1 VRRSIHLKLPRN
13 PRLVSVTLVV
23 ALAATAAFVGL
34 SRPAGAASAAAPNNT
49 SPPTISGTAQEGQ
62 TLKASPGTWSGS
74 TPMDFSY
81 QWRRCGTGGGNCRN
95 ISKATDNIYTL
106 TSDDVGH
113 RLRVLVT
120 AVNSDGAGTAQ
131 SKATDIV
138 KAAPPQAP
146 KNTTEPSISGTA
158 QQGQTLTANPGE
170 WSGNKPIQ
178 FAYRW
183 RRCDAKGGDCSNTS
197 LTSQTY
203 LLGATEVGH
212 TLRVLVTASNSV
224 GSSAAISNATSVVTS
239 SGTPSGQCHPVTQVS
254 LPERLV
260 VDKITYSPSQ
270 IRSRSVPLVAR
281 FHVIST
287 KGYCVSGA
295 TVLGLGVPFNRLSE
309 PGEVTTDATGW
320 AQISFQVLPTFQLRH
335 GNLVVIFVRARKP
348 GDSILAGV
356 STRRLVSVRVA

>member
-1 VRRSIHLKLPRN
+1 MKLPRT
-13 PRLVSVTLVV
+13 PRLVGAALVV
-23 ALAATAAFVGL
+23 GLAAAAAFEGL

-62 TLKASPGTWSGS
+62 TLKASPGTWTGS

-81 QWRRCGTGGGNCRN
+81 QWRRCGPAGGNCSN

-106 TSDDVGH
+106 GSNDVGH

-120 AVNSDGAGTAQ
+120 AVNNDGAGTAQ
-131 SKATDIV
+131 SKATAVV
-138 KAAPPQAP
+138 KAAPAEAP
-146 KNTTEPSISGTA
+146 KNTTEPSISGTP

-170 WSGNKPIQ
+170 WSGSKPIQ
-178 FAYRW
+178 FSYRW
-183 RRCDAKGGDCSNTS
+183 RRCDDKGGDCSATGVS
-197 LTSQTY
+197 SQTY
-203 LLGATEVGH
+203 LLGASDVGF
-212 TLRVLVTASNSV
+212 TLRVLVTASNNV

-239 SGTPSGQCHPVTQVS
+239 SGPPAGQCQSISKVS

-260 VDKITYSPSQ
+260 VDKITYSPSE
-270 IRSRSVPLVAR
+270 ISSRSVPLVAR
-281 FHVIST
+281 FHVVST

-295 TVLGLGVPFNRLSE
+295 MVLGLGVPFDRLSQ
-309 PGEVTTDATGW
+309 PPEVTTDATGW

-348 GDSILAGV
+348 GENLLAGV

>member
-1 VRRSIHLKLPRN
+1 LKLPRK
-13 PRLVSVTLVV
+13 PRLVGAALVIG
-23 ALAATAAFVGL
+23 LAVTAAAVGL

-74 TPMDFSY
+74 TPIDFSY

-138 KAAPPQAP
+138 KPAPAQAP
-146 KNTTEPSISGTA
+146 KNTTEPSISGTP

-178 FAYRW
+178 FSYRW
-183 RRCDAKGGDCSNTS
+183 RRCDDKGGDCSNTS
-197 LTSQTY
+197 TTSQTY
-203 LLGATEVGH
+203 SLGSADVGH
-212 TLRVLVTASNSV
+212 TLRVLVTASNNV

-239 SGTPSGQCHPVTQVS
+239 GGPPAGQCQPISHVS
-254 LPERLV
+254 LPERLL
-260 VDKITYSPSQ
+260 VDRITYSPST
-270 IRSRSVPLVAR
+270 ISSRSVPLVAR
-281 FHVIST
+281 FHVVST

-295 TVLGLGVPFNRLSE
+295 IVQGLGVPFDRLSHE
-309 PGEVTTDATGW
+309 AEVTTDATGW

-348 GDSILAGV
+348 GDNILAGV
-356 STRRLVSVRVA
+356 STRRLVSVRVS